1 VEGKR
6 GGIRKKR
13 RVWRGGE
20 RAKDKREG
28 KKRSKERRRGGETV
42 KDGRR

>member
-13 RVWRGGE
+13 RVGRGGE

-28 KKRSKERRRGGETV
+28 KKEVRREEGEG
-42 KDGRR
+42 KL